1 MSNQDTD
8 HENELEL
15 RRKKLQF
22 RGAHRGTKEN
32 DILIGRFMD
41 AHLAT
46 LNARQLDEFEAL
58 IVEVPDADFFKWAT
72 GKEKAPAAYDT
83 EVLAMINA
91 LSNAR

>member
-1 MSNQDTD
+1 MTD
-8 HENELEL
+8 HDNALEL

-32 DILIGRFMD
+32 DILVGRFMD

-46 LNARQLDEFEAL
+46 LTERQLDDFESL
-58 IVEVPDADFFKWAT
+58 IVDVPEADFFKWAT

-83 EVLAMINA
+83 DVLAMINE
-91 LSNAR
+91 LSNAK

>member
-1 MSNQDTD
+1 MTETIS
-8 HENELEL
+8 ELEV

-41 AHLAT
+41 KHLAT
-46 LNARQLDEFEAL
+46 LTSEQLDTFEAL

-72 GKEKAPAAYDT
+72 RKEPAPTQYDT
-83 EVLAMINA
+83 DVLRMIQD
-91 LSNAR
+91 LSNA